1 MFANRPADLFGAING
16 SCVLTPHEGEFARL
30 FDASGSKHEKAR
42 RAAAASRAVIVL
54 KGADTVIAAPDGR
67 IAINANAPPTLATAG
82 SGDVLAGLV
91 LGLVAQGMPAFE
103 AAAAAVWLHGA
114 AAHAFGAGLVAE
126 DLIDTLPA
134 VLATLQQMSHNIA
147 PPRTDRA

>member
-1 MFANRPADLFGAING
+1 
-16 SCVLTPHEGEFARL
+16 
-30 FDASGSKHEKAR
+30 
-42 RAAAASRAVIVL
+42 VIVL

-67 IAINANAPPTLATAG
+67 AAINDNAPATLATAG

-91 LGLVAQGMPAFE
+91 TGLLTQGMPAFE
-103 AAAAAVWLHGA
+103 AAAAGVWLHGA

-134 VLATLQQMSHNIA
+134 VLACLQQMSHNVTYS
-147 PPRTDRA
+147 RTDPA